1 MNVRTEQGKIIITVD
16 KGYHEIY
23 IDEKISPPWL
33 QDGQTGEYQAEP
45 GPHRVGVR
53 KDGGWMY
60 DETVI
65 VPGETGDAPEPE
77 QPEEPTPEAY
87 VSIKASII
95 TDLIAEMRDIAALLE
110 ALTISQ
116 GAE

>member
-53 KDGGWMY
+53 KDGTWAY

-65 VPGETGDAPEPE
+65 VSGETDTKPE

-95 TDLIAEMRDIAALLE
+95 SDLIAEIRDIAALLE